1 MSLPPRSYQRQ
12 DILLRNLS
20 KKPMSLVSILGV
32 HEYAAK
38 IVNSAIVIVDAQEE
52 GFPFVYCDKAFCELT
67 GYKASE
73 IVGNSP
79 AILRGAKT
87 DNKMVDF
94 IEGSLAKASPKA
106 VDAVIQH
113 YRKDGSSFWNKIH
126 IEPIFDKQGNLVY
139 FVKIFKDVTNQI
151 ILRQSLKA
159 RDQEVKLYR
168 ERVKELEDIVAHLI
182 RQSLPVDVPL

>member
-1 MSLPPRSYQRQ
+1 
-12 DILLRNLS
+12 
-20 KKPMSLVSILGV
+20 MSLVSILGV

-38 IVNSAIVIVDAQEE
+38 VVNSAVVIVDAQEE
-52 GFPFVYCDKAFCELT
+52 GFPFVYCDKAFCKLT

-79 AILRGAKT
+79 AILRGIKT
-87 DNKMVDF
+87 DPKMVDF
-94 IEGSLAKASPKA
+94 IEGALVKSPPQA

-126 IEPIFDKQGNLVY
+126 IEPIFDKEGELVY
-139 FVKIFKDVTNQI
+139 FLKIFKDVTNKI
-151 ILRQSLKA
+151 ILNQSLKA
-159 RDQEVKLYR
+159 RDQEIKLYR

-182 RQSLPVDVPL
+182 RKSLPVDIPL